1 MKKLSEIASM
11 EPSPVRKIF
20 EMAQKM
26 EDIVN
31 FSLGEPNFVT
41 PEPVIQAAVKSL
53 NRGETHY
60 TPNAGIPELKKAIA
74 ENLGSFDRV
83 DYDPD
88 SEIVVT
94 SGGMEALVLALLTL
108 IDPGDEVILANPS
121 YTNYRD
127 QIRICKGIPKYV
139 PVFEKDGFNITKT
152 GLENAVSSKSKV
164 ILLNTPA
171 NPTGGVASRELL
183 EELAETAVKH
193 DLYVIFDEVYKYLQY
208 DGERFFNIARAPGMR
223 ERTLVIDSFSKSYA
237 MTGWRIGYLA
247 GPAAVV
253 SNIPKIHE
261 NIVSCLPTFVQ
272 RAAAEALRNSGS
284 AVMAMG
290 EEYRRHR
297 EMIWQGINRIEG
309 LSCIKPAG
317 AFYAFVNIRRT
328 GLSSEQFALRLLQEG
343 HVAAAPGSAFGSEG
357 EGFIRLS
364 YATSEE
370 NIREGLRRIDKFM
383 VGLMREKVQ
392 ENAVD

>member
-88 SEIVVT
+88 SEIVMT

-193 DLYVIFDEVYKYLQY
+193 DF
-208 DGERFFNIARAPGMR
+208 
-223 ERTLVIDSFSKSYA
+223 
-237 MTGWRIGYLA
+237 
-247 GPAAVV
+247 
-253 SNIPKIHE
+253 
-261 NIVSCLPTFVQ
+261 
-272 RAAAEALRNSGS
+272 
-284 AVMAMG
+284 
-290 EEYRRHR
+290 
-297 EMIWQGINRIEG
+297 
-309 LSCIKPAG
+309 
-317 AFYAFVNIRRT
+317 
-328 GLSSEQFALRLLQEG
+328 
-343 HVAAAPGSAFGSEG
+343 
-357 EGFIRLS
+357 
-364 YATSEE
+364 
-370 NIREGLRRIDKFM
+370 
-383 VGLMREKVQ
+383 
-392 ENAVD
+392 